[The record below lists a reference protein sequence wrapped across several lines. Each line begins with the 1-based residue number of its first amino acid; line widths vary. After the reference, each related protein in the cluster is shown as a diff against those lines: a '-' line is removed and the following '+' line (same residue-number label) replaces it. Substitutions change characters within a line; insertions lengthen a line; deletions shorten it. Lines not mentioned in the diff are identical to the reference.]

1 MRHAKSD
8 WNSYQEDFDRPISR
22 RGVADLGLISPYFAK
37 LQRPNC
43 ILCSPALRTKQTL
56 EILRETLGKPLSLIK
71 IDFVDS
77 LYLASSE
84 EIENQIASYL
94 KVCESVMIVSHNPGL
109 ENLLYKIIEDK
120 RQVNLYRKVFP
131 TSSVYEIE
139 LEISEIERKLTG
151 AKITN
156 MIRPGP
162 LRS

>member
-84 EIENQIASYL
+84 EIENQIPILGERNRAVIKRLIEVTSDSENKQIAIFYGGAH
-94 KVCESVMIVSHNPGL
+94 MPGIERL
-109 ENLLYKIIEDK
+109 IIEELGY
-120 RQVNLYRKVFP
+120 RQYSHRWLPAWRIP
-131 TSSVYEIE
+131 
-139 LEISEIERKLTG
+139 
-151 AKITN
+151 
-156 MIRPGP
+156 
-162 LRS
+162 

>member
-22 RGVADLGLISPYFAK
+22 RGVADLGLISSYFAK
-37 LQRPNC
+37 LQRPDC

-71 IDFVDS
+71 IDFIDS

-120 RQVNLYRKVFP
+120 RQVNLYRKIFP